1 MSGAPGPQALPHQKK
16 GNRMTVVHRTC
27 PRTGHPA
34 RPERLALL
42 APLALAAALAAPSAG
57 AATWVYV
64 SNADSQDVSVFELD
78 RSAGALKPVDTTA
91 LGGMAMPMAV
101 SPDKKVL
108 YVALRSQPFRVV
120 SLAIDPASG
129 KLRKLG
135 EAPLADSMANIDT
148 DATGRWLFAAS
159 YPGHKITVNSIGKDG
174 AVGAVQQLIPTAPN
188 AHAIHA
194 DAANRHVL
202 ATSLGGDNLSAW
214 RFDAETG
221 KLTANEPA
229 LTTVTPEKSGP
240 RHFVWDKAQRSLY
253 LLNEL
258 DASVHV
264 MAYDKERGTLR
275 SVQRTTTL
283 PAGFAGKPW
292 AADLHLSPDGRTL
305 YASERTSSTLSSFR
319 VDAATGQLQPLGQ
332 VPTEKNPRGFAVD
345 SSGRFLIAAGQD
357 SHHVAL
363 HPIDPATGIPG
374 AATRLPAGKNPN
386 WVEIVDLP

>member
-1 MSGAPGPQALPHQKK
+1 MLRAI
-16 GNRMTVVHRTC
+16 RWR
-27 PRTGHPA
+27 
-34 RPERLALL
+34 RLAL
-42 APLALAAALAAPSAG
+42 PLVASALSLGAGSAM

-64 SNADSQDVSVFELD
+64 SNADSQDLSVLELD
-78 RSAGALKPVDTTA
+78 RSAGTLKPVETVPLA
-91 LGGMAMPMAV
+91 GMAMPMAV
-101 SPDKKVL
+101 SPDKRVL

-194 DAANRHVL
+194 DAANRHVF

-221 KLTANEPA
+221 RLTAHEPA
-229 LTTVTPEKSGP
+229 LTSVAPEKSGP
-240 RHFVWDKAQRSLY
+240 RHFVWDSAQRHMY
-253 LLNEL
+253 VLNEL
-258 DASVHV
+258 DAAVHV
-264 MAYDKERGTLR
+264 MAYDAARGSLR
-275 SVQRTTTL
+275 SVQRTTAL

-305 YASERTSSTLSSFR
+305 YASERTSSTISSFR

-332 VPTEKNPRGFAVD
+332 VPTEKSPRGFAVD
-345 SSGRFLIAAGQD
+345 SSGRFLIAAGQE
-357 SHHVAL
+357 SHSLSL
-363 HPIDPATGIPG
+363 HPIDAATGIPG
-374 AATRLPAGKNPN
+374 APTRVPAGKNPN
-386 WVEIVDLP
+386 WVEIVDFP

>member
-1 MSGAPGPQALPHQKK
+1 
-16 GNRMTVVHRTC
+16 MTRVIHWR
-27 PRTGHPA
+27 G
-34 RPERLALL
+34 LALS
-42 APLALAAALAAPSAG
+42 LAASALWLGAFSAAT

-64 SNADSQDVSVFELD
+64 SNADSQDLSVLELD
-78 RSAGALKPVDTTA
+78 RSAGTLKPVETVPLA
-91 LGGMAMPMAV
+91 GMAMPMAV
-101 SPDKKVL
+101 SPDKRVL

-174 AVGAVQQLIPTAPN
+174 AVGAVQQLIPTAPH

-194 DAANRHVL
+194 DAANRHVF

-221 KLTANEPA
+221 RLTAHEPA
-229 LTTVTPEKSGP
+229 LTTVVPEKSGP
-240 RHFVWDKAQRSLY
+240 RHFVWDRAQRHMY
-253 LLNEL
+253 VLNEL
-258 DASVHV
+258 DAAVHV
-264 MAYDKERGTLR
+264 MAYDAARGTLR
-275 SVQRTTTL
+275 SVQRTTAL

-305 YASERTSSTLSSFR
+305 YASERTSSTISSFR

-332 VPTEKNPRGFAVD
+332 VPTEKSPRGFAVD
-345 SSGRFLIAAGQD
+345 SSGRFLIAAGQE
-357 SHHVAL
+357 SHSLSL
-363 HPIDPATGIPG
+363 HPIDAATGIPG
-374 AATRLPAGKNPN
+374 APTRVPAGKNPN
-386 WVEIVDLP
+386 WVEIVDFP

>member
-1 MSGAPGPQALPHQKK
+1 MLRAI
-16 GNRMTVVHRTC
+16 RWR
-27 PRTGHPA
+27 
-34 RPERLALL
+34 RLAL
-42 APLALAAALAAPSAG
+42 PLVASALSLGAGSAM

-64 SNADSQDVSVFELD
+64 SNADSQDLSVLELD
-78 RSAGALKPVDTTA
+78 RSAGTLKPVETVPLA
-91 LGGMAMPMAV
+91 GMAMPMAV
-101 SPDKKVL
+101 SPDKRVL

-194 DAANRHVL
+194 DAANRHVF

-221 KLTANEPA
+221 RLTAHEPA
-229 LTTVTPEKSGP
+229 LTSVAPEKSGP
-240 RHFVWDKAQRSLY
+240 RHFVWDRAQRHMY
-253 LLNEL
+253 VLNEL
-258 DASVHV
+258 DAAVHV
-264 MAYDKERGTLR
+264 MAYDAARGSLR
-275 SVQRTTTL
+275 SVQRTTAL

-305 YASERTSSTLSSFR
+305 YASERTSSTISSFR

-332 VPTEKNPRGFAVD
+332 VPTEKSPRGFAVD
-345 SSGRFLIAAGQD
+345 SSGRFLIAAGQE
-357 SHHVAL
+357 SHSLSL
-363 HPIDPATGIPG
+363 HPIDAATGIPG
-374 AATRLPAGKNPN
+374 APTRVPAGKNPN
-386 WVEIVDLP
+386 WVEIVDFP